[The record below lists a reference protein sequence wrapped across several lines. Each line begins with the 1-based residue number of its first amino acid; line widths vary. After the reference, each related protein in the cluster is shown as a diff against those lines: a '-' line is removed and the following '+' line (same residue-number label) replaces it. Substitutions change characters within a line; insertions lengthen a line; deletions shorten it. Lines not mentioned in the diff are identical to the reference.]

1 MIATALDEVR
11 QRVSTAARRS
21 GRRPEDVLLIAVS
34 KLHPEQAIRDAYALG
49 QRDFGENYAQE
60 LRDKARALTSLPD
73 LRWHA
78 LGALQRNKARYVAE
92 HATVLHA
99 THSREVATEL
109 DRRCAAF
116 GRTLTCLIEVALVP
130 EAGKAGVAPPEV
142 AAAADAIAA
151 CGHLRLGGLMCIPPP
166 AAKPE
171 DSRPYF
177 AQLRSLGEALR
188 QAHPKATDLS
198 MGMTADF
205 EVAIEEGATMVRVG
219 TAIFGAR

>member
-1 MIATALDEVR
+1 MMAASLEEVR
-11 QRVSTAARRS
+11 QRISAAARRS
-21 GRRPEDVLLIAVS
+21 GRRPEDVLLVAVS

-60 LRDKARALTSLPD
+60 LRDKARALTGLTD

-92 HATVLHA
+92 HATFLHA
-99 THSREVATEL
+99 TDTREIATEL

-116 GRTLTCLIEVALVP
+116 RRTLNCLIEVTLVP
-130 EAGKAGVAPPEV
+130 ESGKAGVAPTEV
-142 AAAADAIAA
+142 AGLADAIAA
-151 CGHLRLGGLMCIPPP
+151 CPHLRLGGLMCIPPP
-166 AAKPE
+166 AQKPE

-177 AQLRSLGEALR
+177 AQLRALGEALR
-188 QAHPKATDLS
+188 KVHPQATDLS

-205 EVAIEEGATMVRVG
+205 EVGIEEGATLVRVG
-219 TAIFGAR
+219 TAIFGPR